1 MERYHDTSRDPLP
14 LVSPQ
19 HEIERQRLA
28 DATAAFL
35 ASGGQVQQVGF
46 QMKDAPETFVINA
59 KKTPVYAHLFVP
71 PEPEPLRAKAQP
83 APTVVQVEPVQQLVV
98 TKSRRPGMTTA
109 TLASRLM
116 VQAALGATPGEAAR
130 AIGIHEKQA
139 RQVARDH
146 NIKFKR
152 QR

>member
-46 QMKDAPETFVINA
+46 QMKAAPETFVINA
-59 KKTPVYAHLFVP
+59 KKTPVYAHLFVRP
-71 PEPEPLRAKAQP
+71 DDEPLCVKPEPKPVPQHVTDAIQELRR
-83 APTVVQVEPVQQLVV
+83 TSLSV
-98 TKSRRPGMTTA
+98 
-109 TLASRLM
+109 RLM
-116 VQAALGATPGEAAR
+116 VQATLGATPAQAAR
-130 AIGIHEKQA
+130 SVGIPEKRA
-139 RQVARDH
+139 RQIARDH